1 MALKVILS
9 GGGTGGSVSPL
20 IAIYQRMK
28 KLQPEAEF
36 LWLGQYDGVEKQ
48 MVAKYGIAY
57 QGISSGKL
65 RRYFS
70 WQNFVD
76 PFKLIKGWW
85 QVRKIIKNFKPD
97 VILSAGSFVSVPVA
111 YAAKNLGIKFLAHQ
125 QDISVGLANRLM
137 IKKATWLNLT
147 LSDLKYDLPA
157 GVEVLHFG
165 NPIREEILH
174 GSKEKFCTR
183 FNLDASKPIV
193 LITGGGTGAL
203 HLNQAI
209 DQQSEHLAQ
218 SVQIVHLCG
227 KGKNLRDF
235 GAYYDNQYQVVEFFN
250 AREMGDAL
258 AAADLVVTRAGLSA
272 LSEISVLG
280 KATIIIPLINTH
292 QEENAKY
299 WENKKAAVVL
309 AEDKLADLSKT
320 IIFLLNDKNRS
331 AELARNIKNIM
342 PGDAAE
348 KIGEMLAVVKSC

>member
-36 LWLGQYDGVEKQ
+36 LWLGQYEGVEKQ
-48 MVAKYGIAY
+48 MVAQYGIPY

-76 PFKLIKGWW
+76 PFRLLKGWW
-85 QVRKIIKNFKPD
+85 QARKIIKEFKPD

-111 YAAKNLGIKFLAHQ
+111 YAAKNLGIKFLVHQ
-125 QDISVGLANRLM
+125 QDISIGLANRLM
-137 IKKATWLNLT
+137 LKKATWINLT
-147 LSDLKYDLPA
+147 LTDLKYTLPKT
-157 GVEVLHFG
+157 VEVLPYG

-183 FNLDASKPIV
+183 FNFDASKPIV

-209 DQQSEHLAQ
+209 DQQAGNLAQ

-292 QEENAKY
+292 QEENARY
-299 WENKKAAVVL
+299 WEDREAAVVL
-309 AEDKLADLSKT
+309 SENNLDALTETIENLLADKQQLEKLS
-320 IIFLLNDKNRS
+320 L
-331 AELARNIKNIM
+331 NIKNIM

-348 KIGEMLAVVKSC
+348 KIGEMFMGLE

>member
-48 MVAKYGIAY
+48 MVEKYGIAY

-76 PFKLIKGWW
+76 PFRLIKGWW
-85 QVRKIIKNFKPD
+85 QARKIIKEFKPD

-111 YAAKNLGIKFLAHQ
+111 YAAKNFNIKFLVHQ
-125 QDISVGLANRLM
+125 QDISIGLANRLM
-137 IKKATWLNLT
+137 LKKATWINLT
-147 LSDLKYDLPA
+147 LTDLKYKLPKKL
-157 GVEVLHFG
+157 EVLPYG
-165 NPIREEILH
+165 NPIREEILQ
-174 GSKEKFCTR
+174 GSKARFCTR
-183 FNLDASKPIV
+183 FNFDINKPIV
-193 LITGGGTGAL
+193 LFTGGGTGAL

-209 DQQSEHLAQ
+209 DQQVARLVQ
-218 SVQIVHLCG
+218 SAQIVHLCG
-227 KGKNLRDF
+227 KGKNLREF

-280 KATIIIPLINTH
+280 KTTIIIPLINTH

-299 WENKKAAVVL
+299 WENKKAALVL

-320 IIFLLNDKNRS
+320 IIDLLNDKNRS
-331 AELARNIKNIM
+331 AELAKNIKNIM

-348 KIGEMLAVVKSC
+348 RLAEKLL